1 MPRTST
7 RTSFQPGSRRRSAMN
22 NVRKAGIVIKPH
34 APSVE
39 GILKTVVEYLEG
51 RGIVCVLEDVAAGKL
66 GRPDGLERAAIAAAS
81 DLVVVLGGDG
91 TLLSVAHHAALAGVP
106 VMGVNLGRLG
116 FLTEIPV
123 SEVEATLDRF
133 LAGNGSLISSRWLL
147 EARAP
152 RDVLYCLNDAVV
164 TKGAVARMIEL
175 AIGIDGQDV
184 ATLKADGLIVST
196 PTGSTAYSLS
206 AGGPILHPQ
215 VPAIVL
221 TPICPHTLSFRP
233 MAVPA
238 TSKITVRLLTS
249 GEEVYLTLDGQRGG
263 VFEHN
268 DAVEIRRA
276 PYDLELVTSPRR
288 GYFDLVKEKLGWA
301 E

>member
-1 MPRTST
+1 
-7 RTSFQPGSRRRSAMN
+7 MN
-22 NVRKAGIVIKPH
+22 NIRKAGIVIKPH

-51 RGIVCVLEDVAAGKL
+51 RGVACVLEDVAARKL
-66 GRPDGLERAAIAAAS
+66 GRPHGLEREAVAAAS

-91 TLLSVAHHAALAGVP
+91 TLLSVAHLAAEAGVP

-123 SEVEATLDRF
+123 SEATLTLDKF
-133 LAGNGSLISSRWLL
+133 LAGDASLVSPRGLL
-147 EARAP
+147 EARAGAGI
-152 RDVLYCLNDAVV
+152 VSYSLNDVVV
-164 TKGAVARMIEL
+164 TKGAMARMIEL
-175 AIGIDGQDV
+175 AIGIDGKEV

-206 AGGPILHPQ
+206 AGGPIVHPR

-233 MAVPA
+233 LAVPS
-238 TSKITVRLLTS
+238 TSTLSVRLLTD
-249 GEEVYLTLDGQRGG
+249 GEEVHVTLDGQRGG
-263 VFEHN
+263 GLVRNDVVDIRKAPFE
-268 DAVEIRRA
+268 
-276 PYDLELVTSPRR
+276 LLLVTSPRR
-288 GYFDLVKEKLGWA
+288 NYYDLVKEKLGWA
-301 E
+301 G

>member
-1 MPRTST
+1 
-7 RTSFQPGSRRRSAMN
+7 MN
-22 NVRKAGIVIKPH
+22 KIRKAGFVIKPH

-39 GILKTVVEYLEG
+39 GILKIVVEYLEG
-51 RGIVCVLEDVAAGKL
+51 RGIACVLEDVAARKL

-91 TLLSVAHHAALAGVP
+91 TLLSVAHLAAQAGVP

-123 SEVEATLDRF
+123 NEATLTLESF
-133 LAGNGSLISSRWLL
+133 LAGDPGLISPRWLL
-147 EARAP
+147 EARTGNA
-152 RDVLYCLNDAVV
+152 VSYCLNDVVV
-164 TKGAVARMIEL
+164 TKGAKARMIEL
-175 AIGIDGQDV
+175 AIGVDGRDV

-206 AGGPILHPQ
+206 AGGPILHPL
-215 VPAIVL
+215 VPAILL

-238 TSKITVRLLTS
+238 TSMIAVRLLTA
-249 GEEVYLTLDGQRGG
+249 GEEVHYTLDGQRGG
-263 VFEHN
+263 GLVRNDVVEVRKAAFE
-268 DAVEIRRA
+268 
-276 PYDLELVTSPRR
+276 LQLVTSPRR
-288 GYFDLVKEKLGWA
+288 NYYDLVKEKLGWA

>member
-1 MPRTST
+1 M
-7 RTSFQPGSRRRSAMN
+7 SRIH
-22 NVRKAGIVIKPH
+22 KAGIVIKPH

-39 GILKTVVEYLEG
+39 GILKIVVEYLES
-51 RGIVCVLEDVAAGKL
+51 RDIACVLEDVAARKL
-66 GRPDGLERAAIAAAS
+66 GRPDGLERAAVPGAS

-91 TLLSVAHHAALAGVP
+91 TLLSVAHLAAQSGVP

-123 SEVEATLDRF
+123 SEATLTLDRF
-133 LAGNGSLISSRWLL
+133 LAGDKSLISPRSLL
-147 EARAP
+147 EARTRKEAA
-152 RDVLYCLNDAVV
+152 YCLNDVVV
-164 TKGAVARMIEL
+164 TKGAEARMIEL
-175 AIGIDGQDV
+175 AIGVDGRDV
-184 ATLKADGLIVST
+184 ATLKADGLIIST

-215 VPAIVL
+215 VPAIIL

-238 TSKITVRLLTS
+238 TSAISVRLLTG
-249 GEEVYLTLDGQRGG
+249 GEEVHLTLDGQRGG
-263 VFEHN
+263 VFVLN
-268 DAVEIRRA
+268 DIVEVRKA
-276 PYDLELVTSPRR
+276 PFELQLIASPRR
-288 GYFDLVKEKLGWA
+288 KYYDLVKEKLGWA

>member
-1 MPRTST
+1 
-7 RTSFQPGSRRRSAMN
+7 MN
-22 NVRKAGIVIKPH
+22 NVRRAGIVIKPH

-39 GILKTVVEYLEG
+39 SILKDLVGYFEK
-51 RGIVCVLEDVAAGKL
+51 RGIECALEDVAARKL
-66 GRPDGLERAAIAAAS
+66 GRPDGLLRADVPAAS

-91 TLLSVAHHAALAGVP
+91 TLLSVAHHAARAGVP

-123 SEVEATLDRF
+123 SEAMLTLDGL
-133 LAGNGSLISSRWLL
+133 LAGDASLISPRWLL
-147 EARAP
+147 EARAAGA
-152 RDVLYCLNDAVV
+152 VSYCLNDVVV

-175 AIGIDGQDV
+175 TIGIDGKEV

-233 MAVPA
+233 LAVPS
-238 TSKITVRLLTS
+238 TSSVGVRLLTG

-263 VFEHN
+263 VLVRNDDVDIRKAPFE
-268 DAVEIRRA
+268 
-276 PYDLELVTSPRR
+276 LQLVTSPRR
-288 GYFDLVKEKLGWA
+288 NYYDLVKEKLGWA

>member
-1 MPRTST
+1 
-7 RTSFQPGSRRRSAMN
+7 MN
-22 NVRKAGIVIKPH
+22 NIRKAGIVIKPH

-39 GILKTVVEYLEG
+39 SILKDLVGYFEK
-51 RGIVCVLEDVAAGKL
+51 RGIACVLEDVAARKL
-66 GRPDGLERAAIAAAS
+66 DRSGGLLRADVPAAS

-91 TLLSVAHHAALAGVP
+91 TLLSVAHHAARAGVP

-123 SEVEATLDRF
+123 SEATLTLDDL
-133 LAGNGSLISSRWLL
+133 LAGDASLISPRWLL
-147 EARAP
+147 EARAAGA
-152 RDVLYCLNDAVV
+152 VSYCLNDVVV

-175 AIGIDGQDV
+175 TIGIDGKEV

-206 AGGPILHPQ
+206 AGGPIVHPL
-215 VPAIVL
+215 VPAFVL

-233 MAVPA
+233 LAVPS
-238 TSKITVRLLTS
+238 TSTVSVRLLTG
-249 GEEVYLTLDGQRGG
+249 GEEVHLTLDGQRGG
-263 VFEHN
+263 VLVGN
-268 DAVEIRRA
+268 DVIDIRKSPVE
-276 PYDLELVTSPRR
+276 LQLVTSPRR
-288 GYFDLVKEKLGWA
+288 NYYDLVKEKLGWA

>member
-1 MPRTST
+1 MPK
-7 RTSFQPGSRRRSAMN
+7 
-22 NVRKAGIVIKPH
+22 VRQAGIVIKPH

-39 GILKTVVEYLEG
+39 GILKTVVDYLEG
-51 RGIVCVLEDVAAGKL
+51 RGIGCVLEDVAARKL
-66 GRPDGLERAAIAAAS
+66 GRPDGLDRAAMAGAC

-91 TLLSVAHHAALAGVP
+91 TLLSVAHYAALAGVP

-123 SEVEATLDRF
+123 TEAVATLDKF
-133 LAGNGSLISSRWLL
+133 LAGDESLISSRWLL
-147 EARAP
+147 EARSP
-152 RDVLYCLNDAVV
+152 RDVSTCLNDLVV

-175 AIGIDGQDV
+175 ALGIDGRDV

-215 VPAIVL
+215 VPAIVI

-238 TSKITVRLLTS
+238 TSTISVRLMTG
-249 GEEVYLTLDGQRGG
+249 GEEVHFTLDGQRGG
-263 VFEHN
+263 VLVRN
-268 DAVEIRRA
+268 DTIEVRRS
-276 PYDLELVTSPRR
+276 PTELKLVTSPRR
-288 GYFDLVKEKLGWA
+288 SYYNLVKEKLGWA

>member
-1 MPRTST
+1 
-7 RTSFQPGSRRRSAMN
+7 MN
-22 NVRKAGIVIKPH
+22 SVRKAGIVIKPH

-39 GILKTVVEYLEG
+39 GILKIVVEHLEG
-51 RGIVCVLEDVAAGKL
+51 RGIACVLEEAAARKL
-66 GRPDGLERAAIAAAS
+66 GRPDGLERAAVAAAS

-91 TLLSVAHHAALAGVP
+91 TLLSVAHCAAKAGVP

-123 SEVEATLDRF
+123 SEAVPTLERF
-133 LAGNGSLISSRWLL
+133 LAGETGLVSPRWLL
-147 EARAP
+147 EGRTATETS
-152 RDVLYCLNDAVV
+152 YCLNDLVV

-175 AIGIDGQDV
+175 AIAIDGKDV

-215 VPAIVL
+215 VPAILL

-233 MAVPA
+233 LAVPA
-238 TSKITVRLLTS
+238 TSSISVRLLTG
-249 GEEVYLTLDGQRGG
+249 GEEVHLTFDGQRGG
-263 VFEHN
+263 AFVRNDVVDIRKAPFE
-268 DAVEIRRA
+268 
-276 PYDLELVTSPRR
+276 LQLVTSPRR
-288 GYFDLVKEKLGWA
+288 SYYDLVKEKLGWA
-301 E
+301 G

>member
-1 MPRTST
+1 
-7 RTSFQPGSRRRSAMN
+7 MN

-51 RGIVCVLEDVAAGKL
+51 RGVACVLEDVAARKL
-66 GRPDGLERAAIAAAS
+66 GRPDGLARAAIVDAS

-91 TLLSVAHHAALAGVP
+91 TLLSVAHLAAKAGVP

-123 SEVEATLDRF
+123 TEATLTLDRF
-133 LAGNGSLISSRWLL
+133 LAGDAGLVSPRSLL
-147 EARAP
+147 EARTGTE
-152 RDVLYCLNDAVV
+152 VSYCLNDVVV
-164 TKGAVARMIEL
+164 TKGAKARMIEL
-175 AIGIDGQDV
+175 AIGVDGRDV

-206 AGGPILHPQ
+206 AGGPILHPR

-233 MAVPA
+233 LAVPA
-238 TSKITVRLLTS
+238 TSALGVRLLTG
-249 GEEVYLTLDGQRGG
+249 GEEVHLTLDGQRGG
-263 VFEHN
+263 PFVRNDVVEVRQAPFE
-268 DAVEIRRA
+268 
-276 PYDLELVTSPRR
+276 LQLVTSPRR
-288 GYFDLVKEKLGWA
+288 NYYDLVKEKLGWA
-301 E
+301 G

>member
-1 MPRTST
+1 MTS
-7 RTSFQPGSRRRSAMN
+7 
-22 NVRKAGIVIKPH
+22 VRKAGIVIKPH

-39 GILKTVVEYLEG
+39 GILKIVVEYLEA
-51 RGIVCVLEDVAAGKL
+51 RGIACVLEDVAARKL
-66 GRPDGLERAAIAAAS
+66 GRPDGIERAAIAAAS

-91 TLLSVAHHAALAGVP
+91 TLLSVAHHAAKAGVP

-116 FLTEIPV
+116 FLTEITV
-123 SEVEATLDRF
+123 SEAVPTLEKF
-133 LAGNGSLISSRWLL
+133 LAGDAGLISSRSLL
-147 EARAP
+147 EARTANAASF
-152 RDVLYCLNDAVV
+152 CLNDAVI
-164 TKGAVARMIEL
+164 TKGAAARMIEL
-175 AIGIDGQDV
+175 AVGVDGRDV

-238 TSKITVRLLTS
+238 TSTISVRLLTG
-249 GEEVYLTLDGQRGG
+249 GEEVHVTFDGQRGG
-263 VFEHN
+263 VMVRN
-268 DAVEIRRA
+268 DVVEICKA
-276 PYDLELVTSPRR
+276 PFELQLVTSPKRS
-288 GYFDLVKEKLGWA
+288 YYDLVKEKLGWA

>member
-1 MPRTST
+1 MNKATS
-7 RTSFQPGSRRRSAMN
+7 
-22 NVRKAGIVIKPH
+22 VRKAGIVIKPH

-39 GILKTVVEYLEG
+39 GILKILVDYFEA
-51 RGIVCVLEDVAAGKL
+51 RGIVCVLEDVASRKL
-66 GRPDGLERAAIAAAS
+66 GRSNGLPRAEVAAAS

-91 TLLSVAHHAALAGVP
+91 TLLSVAHYAAQAGIP

-123 SEVEATLDRF
+123 TEATLTLDRF
-133 LAGNGSLISSRWLL
+133 LAGDEGLISPRSLL
-147 EARAP
+147 EARTRSAAA
-152 RDVLYCLNDAVV
+152 YCLNDVVV
-164 TKGAVARMIEL
+164 TKGAKARMIEL
-175 AIGIDGQDV
+175 SIGVDGRDV

-215 VPAIVL
+215 VPAIIL

-238 TSKITVRLLTS
+238 TSTIAVRLLTG
-249 GEEVYLTLDGQRGG
+249 GEEVHLTLDGQRGG
-263 VFEHN
+263 VFELN
-268 DAVEIRRA
+268 DTVEVRSA
-276 PYDLELVTSPRR
+276 PFELQLITSPRR
-288 GYFDLVKEKLGWA
+288 NYYDLVKEKLGWA

>member
-1 MPRTST
+1 
-7 RTSFQPGSRRRSAMN
+7 MN
-22 NVRKAGIVIKPH
+22 NIRRAGIVIKPH

-39 GILKTVVEYLEG
+39 IILKDLVAYFEK
-51 RGIVCVLEDVAAGKL
+51 RGIACVLEDVAARKL
-66 GRPDGLERAAIAAAS
+66 GRTGGLLRADVPAAS

-91 TLLSVAHHAALAGVP
+91 TLLSVAHHAARAGVP

-123 SEVEATLDRF
+123 SETTLTLDDL
-133 LAGNGSLISSRWLL
+133 LAGDASLISPRWLL
-147 EARAP
+147 EARAAGA
-152 RDVLYCLNDAVV
+152 VSYCLNDVVV

-175 AIGIDGQDV
+175 TIGIDGKEV

-206 AGGPILHPQ
+206 AGGPIVHPL
-215 VPAIVL
+215 VPAFVL

-233 MAVPA
+233 LAVPS
-238 TSKITVRLLTS
+238 TSTVSVRLLTG
-249 GEEVYLTLDGQRGG
+249 GEEVHMTLDGQRGG
-263 VFEHN
+263 VLVGN
-268 DAVEIRRA
+268 DVIDIRKSPVE
-276 PYDLELVTSPRR
+276 LQLVTSPRR
-288 GYFDLVKEKLGWA
+288 NYYDLVKEKLGWA